1 MIKGAIFDMD
11 GTLLDSM
18 AVWHRLSQGFVEP
31 YGVQIT
37 REDYEAVEGGTQL
50 GVAQYFVARYPEI
63 PMTAEEMVERMNVL
77 INERYETLAKPKDG
91 VLAFLDALRAQGVA
105 CAIATLTD
113 RAHAEKALRDR
124 DMLHYFDC
132 MLTIQDIGGSKREPE
147 IYLKAAAHMGC
158 EADECM
164 VFEDAPYA
172 AQTAKNAGFAV
183 CGVIEKAYAAGEP
196 LLRQVSDLIVERS
209 FDEIHTAI
217 FG

>member
-18 AVWHRLSQGFVEP
+18 AVWDRLSQRFVEP
-31 YGVQIT
+31 YGVHIT
-37 REDYEAVEGGTQL
+37 RADYEAVEGGTQFD
-50 GVAQYFVARYPEI
+50 VAQYFVTRYPEI
-63 PMTAEEMVERMNVL
+63 PMTAAEMVERMNVL
-77 INERYETLAKPKDG
+77 IDERYETLAKPKKG
-91 VLAFLDALRAQGVA
+91 VHAFLDALRARGIP

-113 RAHAEKALRDR
+113 RSHAEKALRDR
-124 DMLHYFDC
+124 EMLHYFDHVV
-132 MLTIQDIGGSKREPE
+132 TVQDIGSNKREPD
-147 IYLKAAAHMGC
+147 IYLKTAARIGC
-158 EADECM
+158 RASECM

-183 CGVIEKAYAAGEP
+183 CGILEKAYAADEP
-196 LLRQVSDLIVERS
+196 LLRQVSDLIVERG